1 MEEMIL
7 LKEKVEDI
15 THLYE
20 KKLGYC
26 PSCIRIKKVV

>member
-1 MEEMIL
+1 MEEMFL

-20 KKLGYC
+20 KIQILHQLY
-26 PSCIRIKKVV
+26 PN